1 MHLAS
6 LTEGKLDWLR
16 CERSTT
22 VGITLQTLNTFFY
35 PTKTSK
41 MAAFVAC
48 WALRKCWNAAQ
59 CVVIIAKVKEPY
71 FRAYDGSKS
80 KKPCTFTG
88 KIYFGVCGMQS
99 HKMEM
104 KYSDK
109 GTLSPRSRNVQRQ
122 RYPLPRSLRYWPM
135 KHCIQNTTSRRSVF
149 EKLSNSE
156 IIFSI
161 IVSLKSGMENSIIQ
175 EFNAEADRIIAN
187 KLLPAKSRQRYK

>member
-71 FRAYDGSKS
+71 FRACDGSKS

-109 GTLSPRSRNVQRQ
+109 GTLFLVREMYSDNGTLSLVHCGTDRWNIAYRIQLHVVQ
-122 RYPLPRSLRYWPM
+122 
-135 KHCIQNTTSRRSVF
+135 
-149 EKLSNSE
+149 
-156 IIFSI
+156 
-161 IVSLKSGMENSIIQ
+161 SLKSLAIV
-175 EFNAEADRIIAN
+175 
-187 KLLPAKSRQRYK
+187 K